1 MVFSSAT
8 FVLIFLPIV
17 FLVNRLLPR
26 ALQNTFLVLASLIF
40 YGWGEPVYILIM
52 ILSSV
57 INYVLTRH
65 MTSRLMLVLAVVF
78 NIGMLAVFKY
88 SDFLIHNVN
97 ALFGSQFSLPGIPL
111 PIGISFYTF
120 QTLSYVIDVYR
131 KRTKP
136 QKNYINLLLYITFF
150 PQLIAGPIVVY
161 VDIEKQIKER
171 VMTLDSVASGVSR
184 FIVGL
189 AKKLIV
195 ANTAALIVDDLYT
208 QQTFGSGAAWLMMIA
223 YMLQIYFDFSGYSD
237 MAIGLGR
244 MFGFHFKENFNYP
257 YSAKSIQDF
266 WRRWHISLSSWFKDY
281 VYIPL
286 GGNRKGKGRTV
297 MNKLIVFFLTGLW
310 HGASWTF
317 VLWGL
322 YHGFFLLLEEVVFK
336 VERWPR
342 IVRHVYTLLVV
353 GIGFIFFR
361 AETLGQGFEVV
372 KGLFMFLPNTIANGI
387 ALARFFTPL
396 SLLILIVGLVGSWP
410 LFDKFKYPVAL
421 RYVWYAGLWVICLL
435 TMSAATYNPFI
446 YFRF

>member
-26 ALQNTFLVLASLIF
+26 AWQNVFLVLASLVF
-40 YGWGEPVYILIM
+40 YGWGEPIYILIM

-57 INYVLTRH
+57 INYFLAKR
-65 MTSRLMLVLAVVF
+65 MTSRLMLVLAIVF

-88 SDFLIHNVN
+88 SDFLVHNVN
-97 ALFGSQFSLPGIPL
+97 VLFGSHFMLPRIPL

-131 KRTKP
+131 KRTTP
-136 QKNYINLLLYITFF
+136 QNNYINLLLYITFF

-161 VDIEKQIKER
+161 VDIEAQIKDR
-171 VMTLDSVASGVSR
+171 VMTLDSVASGISR
-184 FIVGL
+184 FIIGL

-208 QQTFGSGAAWLMMIA
+208 QQAFGSGAAWLLMIA

-257 YSAKSIQDF
+257 YSATSIQNF

-297 MNKLIVFFLTGLW
+297 LNKLIVFFLTGLW

-322 YHGFFLLLEEVVFK
+322 YHGFFLLLEELFFK

-361 AETLGQGFEVV
+361 AETLAQGFEVV
-372 KGLFMFLPNTIANGI
+372 KGLFMFLPNTIANNV
-387 ALARFFTPL
+387 ALAQFFTPL
-396 SLLILIVGLVGSWP
+396 SLLVLIAGVVGSWP

-421 RYVWYAGLWVICLL
+421 RYVWYAGLWLICLL